1 MLLALPRILEDNQ
14 RLTVIVIGLT
24 IVVILSLILFA
35 NIANA
40 KDKHKEKKSARLDA
54 ERQGERIA
62 DGVDRRS
69 RVFTKEKKIR
79 ICGVYEGPDAEDADS
94 RKYRLL

>member
-14 RLTVIVIGLT
+14 RLTIIVIGLA

-54 ERQGERIA
+54 ER
-62 DGVDRRS
+62 
-69 RVFTKEKKIR
+69 
-79 ICGVYEGPDAEDADS
+79 
-94 RKYRLL
+94 